1 MLSVNPHP
9 AKKKE
14 KKKKKKEHYKI
25 LFEVQIMQN
34 GKLAEFPPLAFAWS
48 DVSNCS
54 IHPTLFHKE
63 ESKRQVNYNM

>member
-34 GKLAEFPPLAFAWS
+34 GKLAEFPPLAFA
-48 DVSNCS
+48 
-54 IHPTLFHKE
+54 
-63 ESKRQVNYNM
+63 

>member
-25 LFEVQIMQN
+25 LFEVQIMQH
-34 GKLAEFPPLAFAWS
+34 GKLTEFPPLAFA
-48 DVSNCS
+48 
-54 IHPTLFHKE
+54 
-63 ESKRQVNYNM
+63 